1 MLIGGGGAE
10 TINNLFYW
18 CDNLLPLHHVYHD
31 KSKYETKYNYL
42 YVSIIVDKAAGMVA
56 DIASD
61 QAANK
66 SLIVDMVDDSVPRM
80 ILFFWGGFFF

>member
-1 MLIGGGGAE
+1 
-10 TINNLFYW
+10 
-18 CDNLLPLHHVYHD
+18 
-31 KSKYETKYNYL
+31 
-42 YVSIIVDKAAGMVA
+42 MVA

-80 ILFFWGGFFF
+80 ILFFWGGFLFLIHGRASRVPIEGLPALPNKQKSLAVSY